1 MEVAVSV
8 FACGEMIGG
17 DDDCGV
23 VEGVPGAG
31 VRLDSGCAELVFRPS
46 AATQVSLTSSPTL
59 HLKSRILIYM

>member
-1 MEVAVSV
+1 MVAGAGMDGMEVAVSV

-46 AATQVSLTSSPTL
+46 AAAAEHFDIWL
-59 HLKSRILIYM
+59 LK